1 MLLLNNMD
9 LQKTYQKEILPQ
21 LSKEFG
27 NLNIYQTPALEKIAV
42 NVGVGK
48 IATNRRQKT
57 TKAQTDE
64 EMLKDIIDGIAMITG
79 QKPNIVLSKKSIA
92 GFKLR
97 EGLPVGLHTTLR
109 RQKMYDFLARLIHI
123 ALPRTRDFRGL
134 SLKSVDK
141 SGNLTIGIPE
151 SSIFPEAPAAN
162 FIWGLEVTFV
172 TNTTD
177 REQAIEL
184 FKKLGLPLKK

>member
-1 MLLLNNMD
+1 MD

-21 LSKEFG
+21 LSKELG
-27 NLNIYQTPALEKIAV
+27 GLNIFQTPALEKIVV

-48 IATNRRQKT
+48 IATARRQKSV
-57 TKAQTDE
+57 AVQTDE
-64 EMLKDIIDGIAMITG
+64 EMLKDIIDGVAIITG
-79 QKPNIVLSKKSIA
+79 QKPSLVLSKKSIA

-97 EGLPVGLHTTLR
+97 EGLPVGLRVTLR

-134 SLKSVDK
+134 NFKSVDK

-151 SSIFPEAPAAN
+151 NIIFPEAPATN
-162 FIWGLEVTFV
+162 FIWGLEVTLV
-172 TNTTD
+172 TNTED
-177 REQAIEL
+177 KEQAIEL
-184 FKKLGLPLKK
+184 FKKLGLPLK